1 MEKVDK
7 IYSSIDY
14 IQAFRKQLKL
24 KDYESTIIIAIKTA
38 DLFLKIIEVKRYS
51 NLEELLQII
60 KIVGKMF
67 ITVDLMQ
74 FSVGNIVKRILYFIN
89 QEKSKV
95 ILSVDKSKS
104 IITLN
109 SLLINH
115 NLAKEDPTNTYLTSV
130 NVDSNSN
137 YNYYNSFKD
146 KKVCKFANTIENN
159 SNNNDIKYN
168 STNKVN
174 KYNFEESIEN
184 IIEKISSLITTLES
198 TSEEI
203 NKLSEEHIMQDDII
217 LTSNYSG
224 QLLEFLIEASK
235 TKKFHII
242 VAESLPSASGLLM
255 AEKLIKANIQT
266 TIINDSAI
274 FAVIPRVNK
283 VIIGTR
289 AIMANGGLISYNGV
303 YNICLS
309 AQTYAIPVLVI
320 SGTFKLTPMYPF
332 DHETFNEQ
340 LSPDKVLS
348 GVSDENLENISF
360 NSPAYDYIPP
370 DLITLFITD
379 SGSQNPS
386 YMYRLF
392 NECFSQED
400 YFL

>member
-14 IQAFRKQLKL
+14 IQAFRKQLKS
-24 KDYESTIIIAIKTA
+24 KDYESTIIVAIKTA
-38 DLFLKIIEVKRYS
+38 DLFLKIVEAKQYK
-51 NLEELLQII
+51 NLEELLHIV

-67 ITVDLMQ
+67 ISVDIMQ
-74 FSVGNIVKRILYFIN
+74 FSVGNVVKRILHIIN
-89 QEKSKV
+89 QEKGKV
-95 ILSVDKSKS
+95 VLSVDKRKS
-104 IITLN
+104 IVTLN
-109 SLLINH
+109 SLLTQNNLNKDDIYSSYNVYTNLINDESKEKINLH
-115 NLAKEDPTNTYLTSV
+115 NERISVNINNLEDTTINNLSTSIKTNTTNFNNLGESV
-130 NVDSNSN
+130 
-137 YNYYNSFKD
+137 
-146 KKVCKFANTIENN
+146 
-159 SNNNDIKYN
+159 
-168 STNKVN
+168 
-174 KYNFEESIEN
+174 EN
-184 IIEKISSLITTLES
+184 IIEKINSLITTLEL

-203 NKLSEEHIMQDDII
+203 NKLSDEHITQDDII

-235 TKKFHII
+235 TKTFHVII
-242 VAESLPSASGLLM
+242 AESLPSESGILM
-255 AEKLIKANIQT
+255 AKKLTKANIKT

-332 DHETFNEQ
+332 DHETYNEQ
-340 LSPDKVLS
+340 LSPDKVCS
-348 GVSDENLENISF
+348 GIVDGNLRNIGF

-370 DLITLFITD
+370 ELITIFITD
-379 SGSQNPS
+379 SGSQNPT

-392 NECFSQED
+392 NECFSQDD

>member
-14 IQAFRKQLKL
+14 IQAFRKQLKS
-24 KDYESTIIIAIKTA
+24 KDYESTIIVAIKTA
-38 DLFLKIIEVKRYS
+38 DLFLKIVEAKQYK
-51 NLEELLQII
+51 NLEELLHIV

-67 ITVDLMQ
+67 ISVDIMQ
-74 FSVGNIVKRILYFIN
+74 FSVGNVVKRILHIIN
-89 QEKSKV
+89 QEKGKV
-95 ILSVDKSKS
+95 VLSVDKRKS
-104 IITLN
+104 IVTLN
-109 SLLINH
+109 SLLTQNNLNKDDIYSSYNVYTNLIDDESKEKINLH
-115 NLAKEDPTNTYLTSV
+115 NERISVNINNLEDTTINNLSTSIKTNTTNFNNLGESV
-130 NVDSNSN
+130 
-137 YNYYNSFKD
+137 
-146 KKVCKFANTIENN
+146 
-159 SNNNDIKYN
+159 
-168 STNKVN
+168 
-174 KYNFEESIEN
+174 EN
-184 IIEKISSLITTLES
+184 IIEKINSLITTLEL

-203 NKLSEEHIMQDDII
+203 NKLSDEHITQDDII

-235 TKKFHII
+235 TKTFHVII
-242 VAESLPSASGLLM
+242 AESLPSESGILM
-255 AEKLIKANIQT
+255 AKKLTKANIKT

-332 DHETFNEQ
+332 DHETYNEQ
-340 LSPDKVLS
+340 LSPDKVCS
-348 GVSDENLENISF
+348 GIVDGNLRNIGF

-370 DLITLFITD
+370 ELITIFITD
-379 SGSQNPS
+379 SGSQNPT

-392 NECFSQED
+392 NECFSQDD